1 MDRRPAVI
9 ELFTTFVTVAEIRYG
24 LALLSEGARKN
35 ALKQAIEGMFEED
48 FSGRILP
55 FDGSAARVYAGIAA
69 GCRQPGRPVS
79 QFDALIAAI
88 ARSRAAAV
96 ATRNSRGRR
105 YPGYQSVERPIVKT
119 YFLRLDLPDHSLY
132 KTACSVP
139 RYIRNI
145 VSTYSR

>member
-35 ALKQAIEGMFEED
+35 ALRQAIEGMFEED

-69 GCRQPGRPVS
+69 GRRQLGRPVS

-96 ATRNSRGRR
+96 ATRNSNDFEDCGIQVIN
-105 YPGYQSVERPIVKT
+105 PWNAPS
-119 YFLRLDLPDHSLY
+119 
-132 KTACSVP
+132 
-139 RYIRNI
+139 
-145 VSTYSR
+145 